1 MGSRPQLTAGLLPQ
15 WNESVLTP
23 TRLTAPLHLRSG
35 GTSVVLDT
43 TDGGLPRVVHW
54 GPDLG
59 PLDDDALRGLLAAA
73 CAIPVSGGL
82 DVAVPVTPLPEAST
96 GWSGTPGLAG
106 HRAGAG
112 FSPRLRTTAVDG
124 PTQGDDGVLRVTTHA
139 VDPQAGL
146 GVDVDLELHPSG
158 VVRLRAAV
166 RNTADT
172 PFDLHGVLPALP
184 VPDTAT
190 ELLGTTGRH
199 LRERSPQ
206 RLPFVAGSHVR
217 EARGGRP
224 GADSTLV
231 LVAGE
236 QGFDARRGAVWGVH
250 VGWSGNH
257 RFGAE
262 RTPRGDAVLSGGELL
277 LPGEVVLQRG
287 EQYVSPW
294 LYGSHG
300 TGLDELAS
308 RFHTYVRSR
317 PQHPRTPRPVTLNT
331 WEAVYFD
338 HDLDRLRALAR
349 TAADL
354 GIERFVLDDGWFG
367 SRRDDTRGLG
377 DWEVSAEAWPDGLH
391 PLIETVTGLGMQFGL
406 WVEPEMVNP
415 DSDLARA
422 HPDWLLAVPG
432 RLPVPARTQQVLDL
446 GRPEAFAHVLG
457 RLDAILTEHDIA
469 YLKWDHN
476 RDLIDAGHGHLGV
489 PGVHRQTQ
497 AVYRL
502 LDELR
507 ARHPGVEIESCASG
521 GARVD
526 LGILERTDRVWVS
539 DTIDPVEREQIQR
552 WTGLLLPPELMGQ
565 HVGGP
570 VSHTTGRRHA
580 LSFRAATAFFGHFGV
595 EWDVT
600 QATDDERAELATWI
614 AAHQAHRGLL
624 HTGTRVHDE
633 PADRALRVDGVVA
646 PDRSAA
652 IFAVTQLTT
661 SVTSPPGAV
670 RLPGL
675 DPDARYDVRP
685 LPPGNTIEGHGRGPL
700 AWWDEGVRTTGRVLQ
715 QVGLRAP
722 TLFPERTV
730 LVQVRRTDAP
740 AAPGTGGADAAR
752 PTSGGIA

>member
-1 MGSRPQLTAGLLPQ
+1 MFAPS
-15 WNESVLTP
+15 
-23 TRLTAPLHLRSG
+23 RLTAPVHLRSG
-35 GTSVVLDT
+35 GTSVVVDASG
-43 TDGGLPRVVHW
+43 DALPRIVHW

-59 PLDDDALRGLLAAA
+59 PLDDETLASVVDAHRS
-73 CAIPVSGGL
+73 IPVSGGL
-82 DVAVPVTPLPEAST
+82 DVAVPVAVLPEASAGWT
-96 GWSGTPGLAG
+96 GQPGLAG
-106 HRAGAG
+106 HRDGSG
-112 FSPRLRTTAVDG
+112 FSTRLQVTGTDGPHRGDDDVLRLDVRSVDPVAELAVD
-124 PTQGDDGVLRVTTHA
+124 LA
-139 VDPQAGL
+139 V
-146 GVDVDLELHPSG
+146 ELHPSG
-158 VVRLRAAV
+158 VVRVRAAV
-166 RNTADT
+166 RNTGST

-184 VPDTAT
+184 VPDVAT

-206 RLPFVAGSHVR
+206 RLPFVVGSHVR
-217 EARGGRP
+217 ESRTGRP
-224 GADSTLV
+224 GADASLV

-236 QGFDARRGAVWGVH
+236 QGFGSRHGAVWGVH

-257 RFGAE
+257 RLVAD
-262 RTPRGDAVLSGGELL
+262 RTPRGDAVLAGGELL
-277 LPGEVVLQRG
+277 LPGEIVLEPG
-287 EQYVSPW
+287 AQYDSPW

-300 TGLDELAS
+300 TGLDALAS
-308 RFHTYVRSR
+308 RFHDYVRAR

-338 HDLDRLRALAR
+338 HDLGRLSALADV
-349 TAADL
+349 AADL
-354 GIERFVLDDGWFG
+354 GVERFVLDDGWFG

-377 DWEVSAEAWPDGLH
+377 DWEVSDAVWPDGLE
-391 PLIETVTGLGMQFGL
+391 PLITKVTGLGMQFGL

-432 RLPVPARTQQVLDL
+432 RMPVPARNQQVLDL
-446 GRPEAFAHVLG
+446 GRPEAFAHILG
-457 RLDAILTEHDIA
+457 RLDALLTDHDIA

-476 RDLIDAGHGHLGV
+476 RELTDAGHGHLGV
-489 PGVHRQTQ
+489 AGVHGQTL

-507 ARHPGVEIESCASG
+507 SRHPGVEIESCASG

-570 VSHTTGRRHA
+570 VSHTTGRRHE
-580 LSFRAATAFFGHFGV
+580 LSFRAATAFLGHFGV

-600 QATDDERAELATWI
+600 QASDDERAELAAWI
-614 AAHQAHRGLL
+614 AAHRAHRDLL
-624 HTGTRVHDE
+624 HTGTRVH
-633 PADRALRVDGVVA
+633 ADLADPALRAHGVVA
-646 PDRSAA
+646 RDRSEA
-652 IFAVTQLTT
+652 IFVVTQLTT
-661 SVTSPPGAV
+661 SVTSPPGSI

-685 LPPGNTIEGHGRGPL
+685 LPPGDTIEGHGRGPL
-700 AWWDEGVRTTGRVLQ
+700 TWWDEGVRLSGRALQ
-715 QVGLRAP
+715 QIGLRAP
-722 TLFPERTV
+722 ALFPERSV
-730 LVQVRRTDAP
+730 LVQVRRADAP
-740 AAPGTGGADAAR
+740 TAPEQRAAAADGPL
-752 PTSGGIA
+752 PTSGGTA